1 MEELADKTLIEL
13 LKSLG
18 RERYAEKGQTV
29 HAGLAAESGGSA
41 SLIIHYLR
49 GEKITGPSGLL
60 QNVLGVLL
68 QGRHAGDGALLLA
81 KYLEYVLRAEGGKD
95 FDPKYRETL
104 REAVAYLEK
113 AILTERLK
121 DSVSRGIKSP
131 PLLANFPRA
140 FYPLTVV
147 CGDRRDRPAKDWSD
161 LFVSSMS
168 PLDLMFILRLGLDP
182 VSEDGRGQR
191 RKTLLFSDRIFAV
204 KDEKELHQRFAGTNL
219 LVIGSPKVN
228 VLARAVNFT
237 SIFRFVLKRSR
248 EAKRLNE
255 RLREE
260 SMLRQAHLA
269 QAFGTICMKSEHAPL
284 CEREARSL
292 GIKPE
297 KMSKLVNMADELLG
311 RASLSEAVEVFDPL
325 GVSDPTSSRLRARR
339 SNAERL
345 GLVSLAPNPFD
356 PDKVA
361 IYAAGF
367 DGVGTA
373 QCLKALAYAGEI
385 FVDHPL
391 GAVLAINYKS
401 ISEEPEN
408 ASFRIM
414 TEPYTLDD
422 ISDRLTL
429 AVEEARR
436 GGGAAEGAGF
446 GDEDASFAS
455 WTEEE
460 LIQAINFISSL
471 KQRQ

>member
-1 MEELADKTLIEL
+1 MEELADKSLIEL

-18 RERYAEKGQTV
+18 QERYAEKGQAV
-29 HAGLAAESGGSA
+29 HAGLAAESGGSP

-49 GEKITGPSGLL
+49 GQKITGPSDLL
-60 QNVLGVLL
+60 QKVLGVLL
-68 QGRHAGDGALLLA
+68 EGRHASDGALLLA
-81 KYLEYVLRAEGGKD
+81 KYLEYVLRAEDGKD
-95 FDPKYRETL
+95 VDSKYRGTL
-104 REAVAYLEK
+104 SDAAAYLEK
-113 AILTERLK
+113 AVLTERLK
-121 DSVSRGIKSP
+121 DAVSRGIKSP
-131 PLLANFPRA
+131 PLLANFPHA

-147 CGDRRDRPAKDWSD
+147 CGDRRDHPAKDWSD

-168 PLDLMFILRLGLDP
+168 PLDLMFILRLGLAP
-182 VSEDGRGQR
+182 VSEDSRSPR
-191 RKTLLFSDRIFAV
+191 HKTLLFSDRIFAV
-204 KDEKELHQRFAGTNL
+204 KDDEELRRKFAGTNL

-237 SIFRFVLKRSR
+237 SVFRFVLKRPR

-269 QAFGTICMKSEHAPL
+269 QAFGAICMKSEHAPL
-284 CEREARSL
+284 SEREAQSL

-297 KMSKLVNMADELLG
+297 KMSKLVSLAEELLG

-325 GVSDPTSSRLRARR
+325 GISDPTLPRRRARR

-356 PDKVA
+356 PDKVV

-373 QCLKALAYAGEI
+373 QCLKALAYASDI

-391 GAVLAINYKS
+391 GAVLTINYKNL
-401 ISEEPEN
+401 SEEPDN
-408 ASFRIM
+408 ARFRIM
-414 TEPYTLDD
+414 TRPYSLDD

-429 AVEEARR
+429 AIEEARR
-436 GGGAAEGAGF
+436 GGGVAEGGVL

-455 WTEEE
+455 WSEEE
-460 LIQAINFISSL
+460 LVQTSNFIASL
-471 KQRQ
+471 K